1 MEWRRE
7 RGRMWERRANYS
19 LRGEEATGDDSNH
32 ATLEVPL
39 QDSIHP
45 ANQAGSED
53 EEWEK
58 VQRV

>member
-1 MEWRRE
+1 
-7 RGRMWERRANYS
+7 MWERRANYS